1 MKNTALLVFILSFLF
16 VSCGDDSG
24 SSVNDANDESEISSS
39 SSSKANKDS
48 KPSSSSSSKANKNSK
63 SSSSS
68 NVKNKSS
75 SSSSKKAETLTEDI
89 QNWKDTTEGTIRKSN
104 TTDTIYIF
112 DNKKWRVA
120 TLPEASLGGCNEKS
134 VSFFGY
140 AEERLEQDLTD
151 PRTNKCTEPYSSY
164 CYHANYHPDF
174 YICQKDFDNKFY
186 WEHLDAFG
194 YDYICNDSSY
204 YANNNDIHWGG
215 IDPIKC
221 VNCKQEIFDYFEN
234 I

>member
-1 MKNTALLVFILSFLF
+1 MKNTALLVFILSFFL

-24 SSVNDANDESEISSS
+24 SSVNDANDESEI
-39 SSSKANKDS
+39 
-48 KPSSSSSSKANKNSK
+48 SSSSSSKANKNSK

-140 AEERLEQDLTD
+140 AEERQGQD
-151 PRTNKCTEPYSSY
+151 SSGY
-164 CYHANYHPDF
+164 
-174 YICQKDFDNKFY
+174 YICLKSTNKFY
-186 WEHLDAFG
+186 WERIRVRYFEDYVDSIY

-221 VNCKQEIFDYFEN
+221 VNCT
-234 I
+234 